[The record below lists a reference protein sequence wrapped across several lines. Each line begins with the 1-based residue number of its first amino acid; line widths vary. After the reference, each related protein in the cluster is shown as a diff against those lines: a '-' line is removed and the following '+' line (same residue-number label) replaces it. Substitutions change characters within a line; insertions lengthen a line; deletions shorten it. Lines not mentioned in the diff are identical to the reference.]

1 MIESTKTSN
10 LPNCQVPNGCF
21 CICKFYHLVMEVLQ
35 KITRPFKAFYTVS
48 VPLAR
53 ENLGG
58 LKELFLQKNP
68 AVVISKVRK
77 KNSTSLHFKEYY

>member
-1 MIESTKTSN
+1 
-10 LPNCQVPNGCF
+10 
-21 CICKFYHLVMEVLQ
+21 MEVLQ

-68 AVVISKVRK
+68 PLVSLRLLSVHIQGVPSISTHFQFQFLTFLIVLPK
-77 KNSTSLHFKEYY
+77 KYNLQF